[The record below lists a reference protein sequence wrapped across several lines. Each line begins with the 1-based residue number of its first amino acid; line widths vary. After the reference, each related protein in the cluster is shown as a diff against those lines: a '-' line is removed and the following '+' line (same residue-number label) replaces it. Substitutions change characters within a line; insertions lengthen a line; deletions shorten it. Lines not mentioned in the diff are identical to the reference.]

1 MKSEFFCLLFFYF
14 EYEIEFQVSQVWC
27 QILIR
32 LQVFWVETYVEHA
45 SVFRICYRP
54 TLVTSE

>member
-1 MKSEFFCLLFFYF
+1 MKSEFFCLLFFFCF

-32 LQVFWVETYVEHA
+32 LQVFWVETYVEHRSGQVLEFNVA
-45 SVFRICYRP
+45 
-54 TLVTSE
+54 